1 MLDGIP
7 NKNINKQK
15 NAPIFKC
22 AHFAGDSMPN
32 FWDKFVAMVFFFK
45 CRRFRIL
52 NFCEKKTVLLF
63 FFSQIN
69 FLKNN

>member
-32 FWDKFVAMVFFFK
+32 FWDKFVAMVFF
-45 CRRFRIL
+45 
-52 NFCEKKTVLLF
+52 
-63 FFSQIN
+63 
-69 FLKNN
+69 